1 MKDNHHLY
9 IGIDRSD
16 ASIDI
21 CALDPSG
28 EKSAQTKINSAPEA
42 FSSSNS
48 PNLPPTPVNKFNQK
62 HLSVHLSGLFAVC
75 FLFCDCGEEFGITEV

>member
-21 CALDPSG
+21 CALHPSG
-28 EKSAQTKINSAPEA
+28 EKSAQSKINTAPEA
-42 FSSSNS
+42 L
-48 PNLPPTPVNKFNQK
+48 LPWIREIQQSLPAGHTIANY
-62 HLSVHLSGLFAVC
+62 G
-75 FLFCDCGEEFGITEV
+75 